1 MKNVKSR
8 QQAGRVIHSRI
19 LDSRSFAFARRGAHP
34 VYMNDKGAIMKN
46 VARMGALV
54 LLFAAAAQAQPG
66 EQKPRDAGAVELALD
81 RKLEKLS
88 VSDKPVPEAL
98 AEIGSEAGVGIAID
112 GDAAELLPWGRQTK
126 VAAVTISNASLREAL
141 PQILNPLGMVYVV
154 NDGHLLVVAAEP
166 LKRMNRRATWQDLK
180 LLRWCQETLYTPEAF
195 AGISLQYR
203 VTAKVDAPK
212 MLERQL
218 ERAGHGTVAQMLET
232 ACNSLGWVWLPDNE
246 EIVIR
251 THEAQIANMLSRR
264 ITVRYTNAPLSKI
277 LNDLGEKADVAVFF
291 EPGIMM
297 KLPRNTAQSYTLLL
311 DQSSIRQ
318 ALELIAAETGLKYE
332 IRRDGISIG
341 LSDALAGTTTN
352 PSAAPARRTPYLAKI
367 TVPSKDGSFSLDFL
381 LTAEELPPDVLE
393 YREQLVDQYV
403 DKMRSELEGAIE
415 KSIDKKA
422 RKSASSQPAEEA
434 RPTAGR

>member
-1 MKNVKSR
+1 M
-8 QQAGRVIHSRI
+8 
-19 LDSRSFAFARRGAHP
+19 
-34 VYMNDKGAIMKN
+34 
-46 VARMGALV
+46 V
-54 LLFAAAAQAQPG
+54 LLFAAAAMAQAGNP
-66 EQKPRDAGAVELALD
+66 PPSDAGAVELALD
-81 RKLEKLS
+81 RKLDEIS

-98 AEIGSEAGVGIAID
+98 AEIGAAAHVGIAID
-112 GDAAELLPWGRQTK
+112 AEAADLLPWGRQTK
-126 VAAVTISNASLREAL
+126 VAGVTIPNSSSLRKAL
-141 PQILNPLGMVYVV
+141 PQILDPLGMTYKVAA
-154 NDGHLLVVAAEP
+154 DRILVVASEP
-166 LKRMNRRATWQDLK
+166 LKRINRRATWEDLK
-180 LLRWCQETLYTPEAF
+180 LLRRCQETPYTPEAF
-195 AGISLQYR
+195 AGLSVQYR
-203 VTAKVDAPK
+203 VTAKLDAPK

-218 ERAGHGTVAQMLET
+218 ERAGHGTIAQMLET

-264 ITVRYTNAPLSKI
+264 ITVRYTNAPLANI
-277 LNDLGEKADVAVFF
+277 LNDLGDRADVPMFF
-291 EPGIMM
+291 EPGIML
-297 KLPRNTAQSYTLLL
+297 KLPRTTAQSYTLLL

-341 LSDALAGTTTN
+341 LSDTLAGTTTN
-352 PSAAPARRTPYLAKI
+352 PSAAPARRTPYVARI

-422 RKSASSQPAEEA
+422 RKAASSQPAEA
-434 RPTAGR
+434 VRPAAGR